1 MLATIGTVLLTVG
14 ILLGLVAVALS
25 LLWHRLDNKAEKF
38 REEGDE
44 HLRSGNGQEG
54 GVVYDELNQILRSA
68 VRVRVVGI
76 AFLYASAILTLVG
89 ALFLIL
95 QERVL

>member
-44 HLRSGNGQEG
+44 HLQNGNGQEG
-54 GVVYDELNQILRSA
+54 GLIYDELSQILRSA
-68 VRVRVVGI
+68 VRVRLIGI
-76 AFLYASAILTLVG
+76 AFLYASAILSLVG
-89 ALFLIL
+89 AFLL
-95 QERVL
+95 VVQERIL